1 MDAASHQLLW
11 VLATELGRR
20 SYLLRIMSDRRVR
33 AGEPFPPLSWP
44 RVGGGTLSLANDPGW
59 RLLVV
64 YRGSHCGLCRE
75 YLAELNGMLDDFRQR
90 GISVAAA
97 SADTR
102 DKAEAEARDGRLR
115 FPIAYDLSTDDM
127 RRLGLYISPPQ
138 PGEASRPFAEPALF
152 VVNPE
157 GRTQVIAVTNA
168 PFSRPDL
175 KTVLG
180 GLRAAQDEHAPIHGT
195 AA

>member
-1 MDAASHQLLW
+1 
-11 VLATELGRR
+11 
-20 SYLLRIMSDRRVR
+20 MSDRPFR
-33 AGEPFPPLSWP
+33 AGERFPDLSWP
-44 RVGGGTLSLANDPGW
+44 KVGGGTLSLANDPGW

-64 YRGSHCGLCRE
+64 YRGKHCGLCRE
-75 YLAELNGMLDDFRQR
+75 YLAELNGMLDHFHERS
-90 GISVAAA
+90 ISVAAV

-102 DKAEAEARDGRLR
+102 DKAEAEVRNGRLR
-115 FPIAYDLSTDDM
+115 FPVAYDLSTDDM
-127 RRLGLYISPPQ
+127 HRLGLYVSPPQ
-138 PGEASRPFAEPALF
+138 PGETGRPFAEPALF
-152 VVNPE
+152 VVNPD

-175 KTVLG
+175 QTVLD

>member
-1 MDAASHQLLW
+1 
-11 VLATELGRR
+11 VLAAELGRR

-44 RVGGGTLSLANDPGW
+44 RVGGGTLSLAN
-59 RLLVV
+59 
-64 YRGSHCGLCRE
+64 
-75 YLAELNGMLDDFRQR
+75 
-90 GISVAAA
+90 
-97 SADTR
+97 
-102 DKAEAEARDGRLR
+102 KAQAEARDGSLR
-115 FPIAYDLSTDDM
+115 FPIAYDLSTDDVP
-127 RRLGLYISPPQ
+127 RLGLYISPPQ

-175 KTVLG
+175 KTILDD
-180 GLRAAQDEHAPIHGT
+180 LRAAQDEHAPIHGT